1 MAKTRG
7 QVTLSYDH
15 TTRSQ
20 GFNMG
25 ELKGSTLKG
34 SSLFEEGC
42 KRIIPTAMFRVWG
55 PKTSFAVT
63 QKETV
68 KDGFSAT
75 GLWLKP
81 MHGFPAP
88 SSNDASKGVVLETD
102 GAPIEVEFDGSDEE
116 GVLTIRTAKRAF
128 QRKVSVPAGKREN
141 ALLREVCKHVLPT
154 IVQSIRSPRACLIV
168 SEKEIDKRAFKL
180 TAVVAYPVLKDVSVE
195 GTIFE
200 TDSVPVTVDF
210 EMPSEEE
217 STAGAA

>member
-34 SSLFEEGC
+34 GSLFEVGC
-42 KRIIPTAMFRVWG
+42 MRIIPTAMFRVWG

-63 QKETV
+63 EKEVT
-68 KDGFSAT
+68 KDGFEAT

-102 GAPIEVEFDGSDEE
+102 GAPIEVEFDGTGDE
-116 GVLTIRTAKRAF
+116 GLLTVRTAKRAYS
-128 QRKVSVPAGKREN
+128 RKVDAPAGKRDN

-168 SEKEIDKRAFKL
+168 SEKEIDNRSFKL
-180 TAVVAYPVLKDVSVE
+180 TACVAYPVLKDVSVE

-200 TDSVPVTVDF
+200 TDSVPVTVSF
-210 EMPSEEE
+210 EMPSEEDNV
-217 STAGAA
+217 A